1 MYLDRGKLSANMPYH
16 ALCGI
21 TSGIEAGY
29 QTPEDYRDGAIYIPS
44 AATWFLIA
52 GKKIYELCKSNYRRK
67 DSSRY
72 LAKEKKDYQW
82 RGDNGYCLERWAF
95 WRKRFGEIKMTQGLQ
110 DDVKDIAGRAFIKM
124 GEVESQ
130 MK

>member
-1 MYLDRGKLSANMPYH
+1 MPYH
-16 ALCGI
+16 ALFGI
-21 TSGIEAGY
+21 TSGVEEGY
-29 QTPEDYRDGAIYIPS
+29 RTPEEYRNGAIFIPS

-52 GKKIYELCKSNYRRK
+52 GKKIYELCKSNHRRK
-67 DSSRY
+67 DGLRY
-72 LAKEKKDYQW
+72 FFGEKQDHEW
-82 RGDNGYCLERWAF
+82 REDSGYCLERWAF
-95 WRKRFGEIKMTQGLQ
+95 WRKRFGEIKMTQGLR